1 MITPLMPDIKTTST
15 KNDYQPQQMEKL
27 IQILNKAKSLP
38 IINILDPV
46 LVSPRGIWRGMVKII
61 VEKG

>member
-15 KNDYQPQQMEKL
+15 KDDYQPQQMEKL